1 MLSLSGPA
9 GMAALKELRELGFNV
24 TLFERRNDVGG
35 IWTWTEDRS
44 MTTAL
49 KETQLCNSKYGV
61 RGASA
66 IRYWRVR
73 YTNTQ
78 RQVGLERFPNI
89 SRWVYYF
96 SQFEARECD
105 DKDNCQLQNIG
116 CILTD

>member
-1 MLSLSGPA
+1 
-9 GMAALKELRELGFNV
+9 MAALKELRELGFNV

-61 RGASA
+61 RRALA
-66 IRYWRVR
+66 IRFLGAK

-78 RQVGLERFPNI
+78 RKVGLERFAN
-89 SRWVYYF
+89 
-96 SQFEARECD
+96 
-105 DKDNCQLQNIG
+105 
-116 CILTD
+116 T